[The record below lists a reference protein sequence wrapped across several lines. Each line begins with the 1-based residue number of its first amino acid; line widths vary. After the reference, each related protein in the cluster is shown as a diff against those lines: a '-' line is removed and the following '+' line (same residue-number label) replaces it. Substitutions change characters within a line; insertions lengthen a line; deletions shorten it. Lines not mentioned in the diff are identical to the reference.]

1 MTVASFDVAGVHSA
15 LPPGAQSEQANAR
28 LDMNLKRLRW
38 LAAAAPLAIVM
49 ILEVVR
55 FFTIGS
61 VAVPTRVA
69 LDAVVVIAFAI
80 FGIIMVRTIGA
91 MQDRLKRQNRELLA
105 LHTAGLDVASEL
117 SLDIVLKK
125 VVDQARNLVGARYG
139 ALSVVNDDGTTI
151 RAFLTSG
158 ITPEQ
163 RAAIGPPPVGHGVLG
178 VVLHEGQRLRLED
191 LSKHPRSV
199 GFPPNHPP
207 MKTLL
212 AVPITCKSPF
222 IGNLYLAEKEGAAQ
236 FTPDDEETLERF
248 AVQAA
253 IAIDNAHLH
262 QQVASLAVAQ
272 ERLRIAHEM
281 HDGLA
286 QVLGYVNTKSQA
298 VEQLLSAGRLDEAR
312 EHMAELGAAARS
324 VYVDVREAILGLR
337 SPITPGLGLAGAI
350 ADYAKRFSDASKI
363 QVSVTATAAG
373 RAVQLD
379 GGVEAHVFRIV
390 QESLTNVRKHSGAS
404 RVTIGLD
411 RAGDALE
418 VRLSDDGRGF
428 VGVPDT
434 DADWPR
440 YGLAAMRERA
450 EAIGATLRLSTG
462 SAGGGVVTLAVP
474 IRRAAGVA

>member
-286 QVLGYVNTKSQA
+286 QVLGYVNTKVQA
-298 VEQLLSAGRLDEAR
+298 ATEYLRRDKTGEAMTQLRELAVSAR
-312 EHMAELGAAARS
+312 EAYG
-324 VYVDVREAILGLR
+324 DVREAIVDLR
-337 SPITPGLGLAGAI
+337 TLPELNRSFADVLTEYINRWKEQTGISTHLTIDGELAIPAGAEL
-350 ADYAKRFSDASKI
+350 
-363 QVSVTATAAG
+363 
-373 RAVQLD
+373 QL
-379 GGVEAHVFRIV
+379 VRIV
-390 QESLTNVRKHSGAS
+390 QESLTNVRKHAKATTA
-404 RVTIGLD
+404 TISIARRDGSL
-411 RAGDALE
+411 L
-418 VRLSDDGRGF
+418 LTITDDGIGFNTGTRGRSDF
-428 VGVPDT
+428 
-434 DADWPR
+434 PR
-440 YGLAAMRERA
+440 FGLSTMRERA
-450 EAIGATLRLSTG
+450 ESIGGKLQIDSTPG
-462 SAGGGVVTLAVP
+462 QGTTVKLEVP
-474 IRRAAGVA
+474 A